1 MRLVLLPG
9 MNGSSTLFGP
19 LLDALAGIDCQVINL
34 PAKGSQDLDYP
45 ACTYGPYRIAWS
57 PAQPLNGCPS
67 SAAISARFA

>member
-45 ACTYGPYRIAWS
+45 C
-57 PAQPLNGCPS
+57 LHLCP
-67 SAAISARFA
+67 